1 MLLIV
6 RRREF
11 CLPLLNNEEYFKY
24 LWMIRVEG
32 RSAQGEGRRV
42 EEFNIST
49 FFKSHPYI
57 KRYQNNIAI
66 KE

>member
-49 FFKSHPYI
+49 FQPF
-57 KRYQNNIAI
+57 NIL
-66 KE
+66 